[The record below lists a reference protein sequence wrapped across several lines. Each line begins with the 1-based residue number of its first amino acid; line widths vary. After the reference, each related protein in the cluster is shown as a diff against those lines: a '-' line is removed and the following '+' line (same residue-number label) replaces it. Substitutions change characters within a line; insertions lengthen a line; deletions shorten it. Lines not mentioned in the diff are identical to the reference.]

1 MVNNT
6 WLSPLGRRYS
16 SSACLLP
23 EGSDKRDEYAQ
34 KEISPHQFAPR
45 VAGARLAVM
54 GCVRTTAAIAK
65 AGFRRAGKGRGAQPR
80 GHQPPARLV
89 FAKGLGVSTVETGAP
104 LTRYTLF
111 HL

>member
-65 AGFRRAGKGRGAQPR
+65 AGFRRAGKGRAGRTRRDQHTGR
-80 GHQPPARLV
+80 GGRRRQRRPP
-89 FAKGLGVSTVETGAP
+89 GL
-104 LTRYTLF
+104 
-111 HL
+111 